1 MPRQT
6 KVTKKRSTA
15 GKAAPGP
22 DRRSRQRPPSVKA
35 SRRAGY
41 RWSTRL
47 LALAFL
53 FSLVFGVY
61 LLYLD
66 NLVQIKF
73 DGKRWSVP
81 ARVYGRPLDLY
92 AGARIGPEQMA
103 EELIRLGYRKLSHPD
118 KQASWSR
125 NHNRFLVRT
134 RPFTF
139 WDGSEPERFLDL
151 RFDGDRLAG
160 LYDAGG
166 APLALVRL
174 EAPEV
179 GSIYPSHN
187 EDRILI
193 SKDQLPEL
201 LVKGLL
207 AVEDRSFYSH
217 HGVDPKAILRAL
229 WANLRAGGLV
239 QGGSTLTQ
247 QLIKNLYLTQERTLW
262 RKLNEAAMAVILD
275 ARYAKDEIMGAY
287 ANEIYLGQDGSRAI
301 HGFGLASRFY
311 FNRPLAE
318 LDLPRLALLVGMI
331 RGPSLYDP
339 RRHPERAKQRRDK
352 VLEMMLQQGAISE
365 QQQRQAVAAPLGI
378 GNPGS
383 GGEVRYPAFLTL
395 VRRQLHSD
403 YREEDLTSEGL
414 RIFTTLDP
422 WVQEQAEKALSS
434 RLDLLEKAHKLPAGK
449 LEGAVVVAAT
459 GSGEVLAVVSGRRTE
474 FSGFNRALDAVRPI
488 GSLIK
493 PVVYLAALMQP
504 QRYTL
509 TTRIADAPVSLKIPG
524 GKRWTPQN
532 YDRTSHGRVTLFQA
546 LTHSYNLATVNLGL
560 DVGLEA
566 VSSLLADLGISRKV
580 EVVPALLLGALSL
593 PPLEVAQL
601 YQTLAAGGFH
611 SPLRAI
617 REVQSSD
624 GIALQRYPLTVRQS
638 VDQGPVYLLNR
649 NLQEV
654 VRSGTGR
661 ALSSFLSADL
671 RLAGKTG
678 TTDELRDSW
687 FAGFDSDRVAV
698 VWVGRDDNSPAGLS
712 GSQGAM
718 RVWGDLMRRLKPE
731 PLLLPA
737 PASVDNVWVDTNS
750 GLLADEN
757 CANAELMPYLKG
769 SAPVTAS
776 SCVTRPA
783 PAQSVGDFFRGLF
796 E

>member
-1 MPRQT
+1 MVRRSTGQT
-6 KVTKKRSTA
+6 KGSTTR
-15 GKAAPGP
+15 KNAASPA
-22 DRRSRQRPPSVKA
+22 RRSGGKRGGRAK
-35 SRRAGY
+35 RRGY

-47 LALAFL
+47 LALTFL
-53 FSLVFGVY
+53 LSLISGIY

-66 NLVQIKF
+66 NLVRVKF

-81 ARVYGRPLDLY
+81 ARVYGRPLELY
-92 AGARIGPEQMA
+92 AGARIGPDQFM
-103 EELIRLGYRKLSHPD
+103 EELNRLGYRKVRHPQG
-118 KQASWSR
+118 QATWSR
-125 NHNRFLVRT
+125 NNNRFIVRT

-139 WDGSEPERFLDL
+139 WDGSEPGHYLDL
-151 RFDGDRLAG
+151 RFERERLAG
-160 LYDAGG
+160 LFDSGG
-166 APLALVRL
+166 GPLALVRL
-174 EAPEV
+174 EAPEI

-187 EDRILI
+187 EDRLLV
-193 SKDQLPEL
+193 SRKQLPDL
-201 LVKGLL
+201 LIKGLL
-207 AVEDRSFYSH
+207 AVEDRSFFNH
-217 HGVDPKAILRAL
+217 HGVDPRAILRAV

-262 RKLNEAAMAVILD
+262 RKLNEAAMALILD
-275 ARYAKDEIMGAY
+275 ARYDKDAILEAY

-311 FNRPLAE
+311 FNRPLVE

-339 RRHPERAKQRRDK
+339 RRHPARAKKRRDQ
-352 VLEMMLQQGAISE
+352 VLEMMRQQGAISDQQE
-365 QQQRQAVAAPLGI
+365 QQAVKSPLGVDE
-378 GNPGS
+378 PGS
-383 GGEVRYPAFLTL
+383 GGEVRYPAFLSL

-422 WVQEQAEKALSS
+422 WVQEQSEKALSN
-434 RLDLLEKAHKLPAGK
+434 RLTVLEKSHRLPAGR
-449 LEGAVVVAAT
+449 LQGAVVVAAA
-459 GSGEVLAVVSGRRTE
+459 GSGEVLALVSGRDTE
-474 FSGFNRALDAVRPI
+474 LSGFNRALDAVRPI

-504 QRYTL
+504 RRYTL
-509 TTRIADAPVSLKIPG
+509 TTHIEDAPVNLKLAG
-524 GKRWTPQN
+524 GKQWKPEN
-532 YDRTSHGRVTLFQA
+532 YDHRFHGTVTLFQA

-560 DVGLEA
+560 DIGLRS
-566 VSSLLADLGISRKV
+566 VTDLLVDLGITRKV
-580 EVVPALLLGALSL
+580 EMVPALLLGALSL
-593 PPLEVAQL
+593 SPLEVTQL

-617 REVQSSD
+617 REVQSQD
-624 GIALQRYPLTVRQS
+624 GGALQRYPLTVRQS
-638 VDQGPVYLLNR
+638 VDQGPVYLVNR

-654 VRSGTGR
+654 VSTGTGR
-661 ALSSFLSADL
+661 GLSAFVSADL

-687 FAGFDSDRVAV
+687 FAGFDTDRVAV
-698 VWVGRDDNSPAGLS
+698 VWVGRDDNSPAGLT

-718 RVWGDLMRRLKPE
+718 RVWGDLMRRLKPD
-731 PLLLPA
+731 PLHLPA
-737 PASVDNVWVDTNS
+737 PVSVDNVWVDVGS
-750 GLLADEN
+750 GLLADES
-757 CANAELMPYLKG
+757 CANAALMPYLKG
-769 SAPVTAS
+769 SAPVTES

-783 PAQSVGDFFRGLF
+783 QAIGDFFRGFF